1 MPKITRIAA
10 REILDSRATP
20 TIEVSVLTDTEAFG
34 TASVPSGAIM
44 GKNEDTELRDGDA
57 MRYHGQGVLKAVA
70 NVNTLIAPKL
80 VGVEIAEQEKI
91 DSLMINLDGTDNER
105 NLGANAVLA
114 VSIACLKAAAGSS
127 NLPLFKYI
135 GARYRPSA
143 NLTIP
148 GPIFN
153 LINGGKHGAGN
164 LDFQEFHVIPSTRL
178 RFSDALRA
186 GAETWANLKIELIHR
201 NAIHSVGDE
210 GGFAP
215 NLFTNADALE
225 LMSLVI
231 KNSPYRLGQ
240 DLFLGLDVASD
251 EFYKDSKYNIKDS
264 PKALSREEL
273 IELYVNLVK
282 DYGLLGL
289 EDPLGQED
297 WAGWNK
303 LRATLPSSVMIIG
316 DDLIATN
323 LKRLQKAIDN
333 QSVNAVIVKPN
344 QIGTV
349 TETIE
354 LMRLAQANNITTIA
368 SHRSG
373 ETNDYFIADF
383 AVGMGANYAKFGAP
397 DRGERVAKYNRLL
410 EIESYLAPITK
421 SNCTPSA
428 VYCKLSYAKAPRS
441 FNHLGW
447 LGYRS

>member
-1 MPKITRIAA
+1 MPKITRIIA

-20 TIEVSVLTDTEAFG
+20 TVETSVLTDTGAYG
-34 TASVPSGAIM
+34 TASVPSGTIM
-44 GKNEDTELRDGDA
+44 GNNEDTELRDGDTT
-57 MRYHGQGVLKAVA
+57 RYQGQGVLKAVA
-70 NVNTLIAPKL
+70 NVNHLIAPKL
-80 VGVEIAEQEKI
+80 VGLEVSEQEKL
-91 DSLMINLDGTDNER
+91 DNLMIELDGTDNER
-105 NLGANAVLA
+105 NLGANAVLS
-114 VSIACLKAAAGSS
+114 VSIAALKAAASTYK
-127 NLPLFKYI
+127 LPLFKYI
-135 GARYRPSA
+135 GTRYRPGTQLS
-143 NLTIP
+143 IP

-178 RFSDALRA
+178 SFSEALRA
-186 GAETWANLKIELIHR
+186 GAETWANLKVELIHR

-231 KNSPYRLGQ
+231 KNSSYRLGQ
-240 DLFLGLDVASD
+240 DLFLGLDVAAD
-251 EFYKDSKYNIKDS
+251 TFFKDSKYSIKDS

-273 IELYVNLVK
+273 IELYLNLSK

-289 EDPLGQED
+289 EDPLEQED

-303 LRATLPSSVMIIG
+303 LKSALPNSIMVVG

-323 LKRLQKAIDN
+323 LKRMQKAIDH

-349 TETIE
+349 SETVE
-354 LMRLAQANNITTIA
+354 LIRLAQKSGITTII

-410 EIESYLAPITK
+410 EIEAYLA
-421 SNCTPSA
+421 NMA
-428 VYCKLSYAKAPRS
+428 NKA
-441 FNHLGW
+441 
-447 LGYRS
+447 

>member
-1 MPKITRIAA
+1 MTKITRVVA

-20 TIEVSVLTDTEAFG
+20 TVETSILTDTGAYG
-34 TASVPSGAIM
+34 TASVPSGASM
-44 GKNEDTELRDGDA
+44 LKNEDTELRDGDSA
-57 MRYHGQGVLKAVA
+57 RYHGQGVLKAIA
-70 NVNTLIAPKL
+70 NVNSVIAPKL
-80 VGVEIAEQEKI
+80 IGLEISEQEKI
-91 DSLMINLDGTDNER
+91 DNLMIELDGTDNER
-105 NLGANAVLA
+105 NLGANAVLS
-114 VSIACLKAAAGSS
+114 VSIAALKTAASTYK
-127 NLPLFKYI
+127 LPLFKYL
-135 GARYRPSA
+135 GTRYRPGNQLS
-143 NLTIP
+143 IP

-178 RFSDALRA
+178 RYSEALRA

-225 LMSLVI
+225 LMALVI
-231 KNSPYRLGQ
+231 KNSNYRLGQ
-240 DLFLGLDVASD
+240 DLFLGLDVAAD
-251 EFYKDSKYNIKDS
+251 EFYKDNKYNIKDS
-264 PKALSREEL
+264 PKPLSRDEL
-273 IELYVNLVK
+273 IELYNNLVK

-289 EDPLGQED
+289 EDPLDQED
-297 WAGWNK
+297 WSGWNK
-303 LRATLPSSVMIIG
+303 LKTTLPSSVMVIG

-333 QSVNAVIVKPN
+333 QSANAVIVKPN

-349 TETIE
+349 SETVE
-354 LMRLAQANNITTIA
+354 LMRLAQKNNITTIV

-410 EIESYLAPITK
+410 EIESYLA
-421 SNCTPSA
+421 
-428 VYCKLSYAKAPRS
+428 L
-441 FNHLGW
+441 
-447 LGYRS
+447 